1 MASVGSTTFPCLEG
15 RMPTPP
21 VATPLTPRRRAI
33 LDAATAVV
41 VEHGLRGL
49 THRAVDRAAGLP
61 QGSTSAYLR
70 TRRALQLALTEHVA
84 AQVGQ
89 DVDALLGQIADCAP
103 EDPRTVEL
111 ILAMFARWL
120 EERSLVLAKVELTM
134 EAARD
139 PEMAALLGRES
150 SRIVRVVA
158 QILSGHGQDQA
169 QDRAEAMLAS
179 LDGILLAALLRPAAQ
194 RRDYL
199 ARSLALA
206 MHPLSTGQPA

>member
-1 MASVGSTTFPCLEG
+1 MGSATCPPCEG
-15 RMPTPP
+15 PMTI
-21 VATPLTPRRRAI
+21 TQLSPRRRAI

-41 VEHGLRGL
+41 VEQGLRGL

-84 AQVGQ
+84 GQVGQ
-89 DVDALLGQIADCAP
+89 DVDELLEQIADCTP

-111 ILAMFARWL
+111 VLAMFARWL
-120 EERSLVLAKVELTM
+120 DERALVLAKVELTM

-139 PEMAALLGRES
+139 PELATLLGRERT
-150 SRIVRVVA
+150 RIVGVVA
-158 QILSGHGQDQA
+158 EILAGHGQDQA
-169 QDRAEAMLAS
+169 HDRAEAMMAS
-179 LDGILLAALLRPAAQ
+179 FDGILLSALLRPVDE
-194 RRDYL
+194 RRVYL

-206 MHPLSTGQPA
+206 MHPLSTAQPA